1 VKWLLF
7 HVPDVGLAVGLAG
20 GLILVIQVGVGLV
33 GPLSEV
39 IFPSPCRLRCLRLG
53 VSPFV
58 WFRP

>member
-1 VKWLLF
+1 MKWLLF

-39 IFPSPCRLRCLRLG
+39 MFPSPCRLRCLRLG
-53 VSPFV
+53 D
-58 WFRP
+58 